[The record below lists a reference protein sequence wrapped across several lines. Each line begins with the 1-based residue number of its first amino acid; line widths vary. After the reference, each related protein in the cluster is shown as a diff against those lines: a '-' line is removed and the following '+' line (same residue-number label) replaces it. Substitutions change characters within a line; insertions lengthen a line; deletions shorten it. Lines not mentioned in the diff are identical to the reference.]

1 MLQGEC
7 MGTYPRL
14 PYRLMPGQGGALF
27 CGTLFSHKQV
37 LEPERGLCT
46 PRRPWGP
53 WKEPE
58 VLGI

>member
-1 MLQGEC
+1 MLQGER

-14 PYRLMPGQGGALF
+14 PQELMPGQGGALF

-46 PRRPWGP
+46 HRRPRGP
-53 WKEPE
+53 QKEPE
-58 VLGI
+58 VLSI